1 MLTFFQKHL
10 NILWRHNR
18 KIKINKTDIH
28 CYSSF
33 YLLILFVLSA
43 HKLHP
48 QNPPDHDSVS
58 SAVAK
63 RWRGRERI
71 HFEEKWERKKRKRHN
86 HPSSAV
92 VSSCS
97 CQSPWLE
104 RATIHTTTQGLG
116 GNNHSQ
122 TKWPFSQCVCVREK
136 RVQGG
141 QDRGMLPALS
151 DHLTVQSTATVLTF
165 PKPR

>member
-1 MLTFFQKHL
+1 M
-10 NILWRHNR
+10 
-18 KIKINKTDIH
+18 
-28 CYSSF
+28 
-33 YLLILFVLSA
+33 LSA

-48 QNPPDHDSVS
+48 QHPPDHDSVS

-71 HFEEKWERKKRKRHN
+71 HFEEKWERKKKKGTTILPLQLSRHAPAN
-86 HPSSAV
+86 RLDWKGPLFIPQHKGWV
-92 VSSCS
+92 
-97 CQSPWLE
+97 E
-104 RATIHTTTQGLG
+104 TIIHKP
-116 GNNHSQ
+116 ND
-122 TKWPFSQCVCVREK
+122 PFLSVCVREK